1 MNSSQTKWLVGLA
14 LALLTFIV
22 VFELRQQGGPPPS
35 PATGQLVPGLRA
47 ATVTRVEFTR
57 SNQTF
62 RADYVANQWRLTAP
76 LAYPANALLLRTF
89 LDVCARLRPQLLI
102 PTAQSK
108 SPAEFGLQPPQ
119 ATFIFH
125 QGGSRIEL
133 RIGSRTPVN
142 NQLYVQVAGAD
153 QVAVTDANLLEFLP
167 RTPDDWRDRS
177 LISLTGVKFD
187 RLRVRTGTRDLL
199 LERETTNQLWRITL
213 PTPPKRANTP
223 RIERLVADLQQW
235 PVKEFVS
242 DDPRADLETFG
253 LLTPESELA
262 FAQGTNDALVVQFGR
277 SPTNQPEFVYAR
289 SLATTNIMLVPHDL
303 LDQLRADYWN
313 FSEHR
318 LLDAL
323 PADAVNTLTVQGRE
337 TFSLRQMTN
346 AATNLVWI
354 ADDPAKTT
362 MDPELMQGFLAS
374 LVTLEAVELAKEV
387 VTDFAPYGLA
397 TPARS
402 ISLSRSFTNAGG
414 LLTNVLVARLDFG
427 TGPVDRVFA
436 RRQDENSVYVV
447 PRGDVDRL
455 AWSLHEIQD
464 RTVWNFTSNQVT
476 AVTVEFDGRTRRLT
490 RSANGRWLEGAEA
503 ADDLRNL
510 AMEETMFRLGR
521 LRAERWTY
529 LGVDRLP
536 IYGVSDQSHRVAIE
550 LAGTP
555 AKTNSI
561 IFGISPARRNPYAA
575 ITDPRSGQP
584 LVFEFPRLLYL
595 DYVMPYLGR

>member
-22 VFELRQQGGPPPS
+22 VFELREKGGPPPS

-102 PTAQSK
+102 PAAQSK
-108 SPAEFGLQPPQ
+108 SPADFGLQPPQ
-119 ATFIFH
+119 ATFVFH
-125 QGGSRIEL
+125 QGGTRIEL
-133 RIGSRTPVN
+133 RIGARTPVN
-142 NQLYVQVAGAD
+142 NQLYVQVAGSD

-177 LISLTGVKFD
+177 LLSLTGVKFD

-235 PVKEFVS
+235 PVKDFVS
-242 DDPRADLETFG
+242 DDPRADLEGFG

-262 FAQGTNDALVVQFGR
+262 FGQGTNDALVVQFGR

-289 SLATTNIMLVPHDL
+289 SLATTNIMLVPRGL

-337 TFSLRQMTN
+337 NFSLRQMTN

-402 ISLSRSFTNAGG
+402 LSLSRSFTNAAG

-427 TGPVDRVFA
+427 SGPVDRVFA
-436 RRQDENSVYVV
+436 RRHDENSVYVV

-464 RTVWNFTSNQVT
+464 RTVWNFSSNQVA

-490 RSANGRWLEGAEA
+490 RSAAGRWLEGAEIV
-503 ADDLRNL
+503 DDLRGL
-510 AMEETMFRLGR
+510 ALEETMFRLGR
-521 LRAERWTY
+521 LRAERWTH
-529 LGVDRLP
+529 LGGDKLP
-536 IYGVSDQSHRVAIE
+536 IYGVSDQSHRVTLE
-550 LAGTP
+550 LAGP
-555 AKTNSI
+555 AKTNAVT
-561 IFGISPARRNPYAA
+561 FGIMPSRRNPYAV

-584 LVFEFPRLLYL
+584 LVFEFPRSLYL
-595 DYVMPYLGR
+595 DYIIPYLGRQ